1 MALNNIYGLVP
12 SIFDQVLRGFLKE
25 AYRLNAGEWA
35 LNSLNDMLA
44 SVLIEHTR
52 CAARAGLHDETIEAS
67 DETITFMRSLEGA
80 ADYNQQM
87 SEIRHLKA
95 DAQVGLDRVEDAINT
110 LEIALEEAEAVP
122 SPAIRSSGLTSP
134 TSRTDSRG
142 STDNLASFYME
153 ACHYRSVQL
162 QMQIGMSLHRLYS
175 HLGAY
180 DKARHH
186 IEKTQALVEEE
197 KGTSYSWKEQLCE
210 RMNAASTRG
219 DSAFSGGSLDAAAVS
234 DGGYAMGRSEGQ
246 GTAAAKAAPRG
257 QNVQD
262 PLPASNAT
270 FVAPK
275 APESSQNESKWRH
288 WSRESSETAVRE
300 SEAEIAMPTA
310 FVAPQVAETTSS
322 GPAATSFPFAPSQ
335 STYVPSATSAFRSS
349 RPSPGAESMDE
360 PAPGR
365 QMDDAGS
372 PRVQTTTATTASSL
386 SPSTDGRKSK
396 NDREACLQYSDPPVP
411 SLPLV
416 NSRFAPPAP
425 PAVLSEISSMV
436 NNAPIP
442 PAPSTTPSSMFA
454 ELGETEANSALEVPD
469 NKGKKDNTTVV
480 SPPPVRAEATSP
492 QLSATLDT
500 TTIDGPSAGP
510 VRCSRRPEVVPMGG
524 VLTT

>member
-1 MALNNIYGLVP
+1 
-12 SIFDQVLRGFLKE
+12 
-25 AYRLNAGEWA
+25 
-35 LNSLNDMLA
+35 MLA

-52 CAARAGLHDETIEAS
+52 CSAYAHLHDETIEAA
-67 DETITFMRSLEGA
+67 DGTFAFIGSLEGA
-80 ADYNQQM
+80 ADYNQLM
-87 SEIRHLKA
+87 GEMRHLKA
-95 DAQVGLDRVEDAINT
+95 DAQVGLNRVEDAINT
-110 LEIALEEAEAVP
+110 LEIALKEVEAVP
-122 SPAIRSSGLTSP
+122 IPGGICSSGLTSP
-134 TSRTDSRG
+134 TSSADGTDSRG
-142 STDNLASFYME
+142 SSDDLKSFLME
-153 ACHYRSVQL
+153 ARHYQSVQL
-162 QMQIGMSLHRLYS
+162 RMQIGVSLHRLYS
-175 HLGAY
+175 HQGAD

-197 KGTSYSWKEQLCE
+197 KGSTSRWKEQLCE
-210 RMNAASTRG
+210 RMNASTRG
-219 DSAFSGGSLDAAAVS
+219 DSAFGGGSLDANGA
-234 DGGYAMGRSEGQ
+234 YAMGRSEVK

-257 QNVQD
+257 QKNVQD
-262 PLPASNAT
+262 PPPASNAT
-270 FVAPK
+270 FVAPNP
-275 APESSQNESKWRH
+275 PESSQNASKRRH

-310 FVAPQVAETTSS
+310 FVAPQAAETTSS
-322 GPAATSFPFAPSQ
+322 GPAATSSPFAPSQ

-365 QMDDAGS
+365 QMDDSGS
-372 PRVQTTTATTASSL
+372 ARVQTTTATTASSL

-454 ELGETEANSALEVPD
+454 EVGETEADSALEVPD